1 MVKINTIKKGLIFT
15 ISLMT
20 IIATCDILYGYLTNN
35 NNAYVYFVYDGDT
48 FFIDAEKGDDKIRLA
63 RVDAPELDGPDRM
76 KGLKSRWAL
85 QDLIE
90 GKEIEYL
97 SKKRGYYGRI
107 IAEVYVQDTIN
118 VSDWLVRNGYAVY
131 KNYD

>member
-1 MVKINTIKKGLIFT
+1 MRQVLFIVSALILIT
-15 ISLMT
+15 SCT
-20 IIATCDILYGYLTNN
+20 DYKDADVSY
-35 NNAYVYFVYDGDT
+35 VYDGDT
-48 FFIDAEKGDDKIRLA
+48 FFIDAPDGDNKIRLA
-63 RVDAPELDGPDRM
+63 RIDAPELDGRNRLR
-76 KGLKSRWAL
+76 GLKSRWAL

-90 GKEIEYL
+90 GKEIEHL

-107 IAEVYVQDTIN
+107 VAEVYVQDTIN